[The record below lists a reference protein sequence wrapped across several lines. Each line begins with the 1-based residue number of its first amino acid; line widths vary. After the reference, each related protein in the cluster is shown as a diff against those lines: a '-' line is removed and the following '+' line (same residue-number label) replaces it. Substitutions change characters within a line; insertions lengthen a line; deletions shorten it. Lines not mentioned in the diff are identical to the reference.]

1 MHLTTTMV
9 VRCGKYA
16 QLSSSL
22 GLPFRGRA
30 RPIRSPGVG
39 RVEGKEN
46 HRDASKVMTR
56 PSAPLIS
63 LDGAVRATLDVIER
77 DGLEKLTLRTLAT
90 HLGVSAP
97 SIYHHFANKTELLFA
112 AAKEL
117 VKDVPPPRVSS
128 LDDWKGWFR
137 SMAMNVYKHVM
148 QRPRASALLVENFPH
163 AMVFPFRN
171 RASELL
177 FSAGIPPAE
186 VVTIIRSFEKLTFG
200 LILADATEGLS
211 GKRDW
216 ADVPED
222 RFHAYRAALNA
233 MTLDTEKAL
242 ITAIDIFLEG
252 VSAKYLSG

>member
-1 MHLTTTMV
+1 
-9 VRCGKYA
+9 
-16 QLSSSL
+16 
-22 GLPFRGRA
+22 
-30 RPIRSPGVG
+30 
-39 RVEGKEN
+39 
-46 HRDASKVMTR
+46 MTR

-63 LDGAVRATLDVIER
+63 LDRAVQATLDVIER

-97 SIYHHFANKTELLFA
+97 SIYHHFANKTELLVA

-117 VKDVPPPRVSS
+117 VKDVPAPRVSS
-128 LDDWKGWFR
+128 FNDWKGWFR
-137 SMAMNVYKHVM
+137 SMALNVYKHVT
-148 QRPRASALLVENFPH
+148 QRPRASALLVEYFPH

-177 FSAGIPPAE
+177 LSAGVPTEE

-216 ADVPED
+216 ADVPPG
-222 RFHAYRAALNA
+222 RFPAYSAALGA
-233 MTLDTEKAL
+233 ATLDTQKAL
-242 ITAIDIFLEG
+242 STAIDIFLEG
-252 VSAKYLSG
+252 VSAKYLID